1 MMQKGVPRKM
11 EREGGGENKRQN
23 KTKGRHVQN
32 TFPLKSR
39 KTLKNNVT
47 LRNKYLVFAIT
58 Q

>member
-11 EREGGGENKRQN
+11 EGGGRGNKRQN

-39 KTLKNNVT
+39 NTLKNNVT
-47 LRNKYLVFAIT
+47 LRNNYLVFAIT

>member
-11 EREGGGENKRQN
+11 ERGGGENKRQN

-39 KTLKNNVT
+39 NTLKNNVT
-47 LRNKYLVFAIT
+47 LRNNYLVFAIT